1 MGLGM
6 SGFDR
11 YAVTGEMAG
20 VAPRTRRFSPRASV
34 SWTVWAKAGP
44 QRMRFHTVDVSPRG
58 AKLRP
63 RGLFLVGTA
72 LQLEFIKPDGR
83 RLHVSGVVWR
93 ADADGIAV
101 LFLGTIPPGFGEFGN
116 RS

>member
-1 MGLGM
+1 MHFGNL
-6 SGFDR
+6 
-11 YAVTGEMAG
+11 AG
-20 VAPRTRRFSPRASV
+20 TQPRTRRFSPRARV
-34 SWTVWAKAGP
+34 SWTVWTHHGQ
-44 QRMRFHTVDVSPRG
+44 QRTRFHTVDVSPRG

-63 RGLFLVGTA
+63 KGPYRVGTA
-72 LQLEFIKPDGR
+72 LELEFIARAGG

-101 LFLGTIPPGFGEFGN
+101 LFLGTIPKGFDALGH